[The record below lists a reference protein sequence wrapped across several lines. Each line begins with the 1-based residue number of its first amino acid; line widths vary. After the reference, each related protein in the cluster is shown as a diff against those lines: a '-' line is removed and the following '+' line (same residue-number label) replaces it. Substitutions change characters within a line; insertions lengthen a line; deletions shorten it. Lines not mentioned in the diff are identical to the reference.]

1 MTRQLLSAKLAR
13 NGCEKWRRIQFLRTS
28 DVAWLLDTQSNTID
42 CWTEAGILKCH
53 HLDRQGE
60 RIFKREDI
68 ADLLTRL
75 GA

>member
-1 MTRQLLSAKLAR
+1 MSQQLFCAKPSQD
-13 NGCEKWRRIQFLRTS
+13 GYQEGRRIRFLRTS
-28 DVAWLLDTQSNTID
+28 DVAWLLNTQSNTID

-53 HLDRQGE
+53 HLDRHGE

-68 ADLLTRL
+68 ANLLARL

>member
-1 MTRQLLSAKLAR
+1 MSHQSLCAELAR
-13 NGCEKWRRIQFLRTS
+13 KVYQKGRRIRFLRTS
-28 DVAWLLDTQSNTID
+28 DVAWLLDTPSNTID

-68 ADLLTRL
+68 ADLLARL